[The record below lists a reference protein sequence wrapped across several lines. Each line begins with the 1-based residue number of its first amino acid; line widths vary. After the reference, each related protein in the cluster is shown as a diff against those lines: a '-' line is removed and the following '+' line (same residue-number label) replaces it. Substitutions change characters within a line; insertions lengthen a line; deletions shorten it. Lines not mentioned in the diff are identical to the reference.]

1 MHIQTRRRDGLTMGR
16 HFLNSREHFQKRLVS
31 EMPEFLVNQL
41 TLLGTGGRLPAIL
54 LLRSFFGRIYGAPI
68 CLRVYPETS
77 Y

>member
-41 TLLGTGGRLPAIL
+41 TLLGTGGQISCHITTSFVFWENLRRAN
-54 LLRSFFGRIYGAPI
+54 LRSV
-68 CLRVYPETS
+68 LSEL
-77 Y
+77 